1 MRTTFTTL
9 AAAALLAGCGTAAA
23 VQPAPQAAG
32 FPTSPPAP
40 GPAPTVDVPDPERRT
55 LANGMEVMYVRRPQ
69 LPVVSAALVVRGAG
83 TAEDP
88 AALPGL
94 ATFTADMLDEGA
106 AGRSA
111 LELADA
117 IDNLGAS
124 LTTYAGWDAA
134 GANLYVLRTNFD
146 AALQLMAD
154 VIVRPD
160 FPDSEVQRLRDQRLT
175 NLARARDEP
184 AQIAFNAFQS
194 LVFGG
199 QHPYG
204 RVQTTAATR
213 TLERPAV
220 ARFHAE
226 RFRPEAAT
234 LVLVGDV
241 DPAVHHAVVER
252 AFGAWRGAG
261 SAVAA
266 VTLPVSP
273 EVAGTRIFLID
284 KPGAAQSEIRIGHPG
299 VARNHPDFYAIQV
312 MNTLL
317 GGSFTSRL
325 NNNLR
330 ETHGYTYGAGS
341 GFAMRMGAGPFTAQR
356 GGAHQRHRQRAG
368 AVLPRAGARARRA
381 DPGRRA
387 GQGQALPGT
396 RIPAADRDE
405 PRHRGAIRRG
415 RYVRAG
421 ALVPGALRRRR
432 DLRPHQRE
440 RPRPRHLHH
449 PADAAAGR
457 DDHGAA
463 APDRRGRRASAARI
477 TAVIPYFGYA
487 RQDRKDQPRVAIGA
501 KLVANMI
508 ASAGRRPRAGRRL
521 PPAPAAG
528 LLRHPGRPPLRRAGD
543 HPLLPGEATSRTW
556 WWWRRTW
563 ARPRWR
569 AASRSG

>member
-32 FPTSPPAP
+32 FPTSPPAT

-124 LTTYAGWDAA
+124 LSTYAGWDAA

-154 VIVRPD
+154 VVVRPD
-160 FPDSEVQRLRDQRLT
+160 FPAAEVQRLRDQRLT

-204 RVQTTAATR
+204 RVQTTASTR
-213 TLERPAV
+213 TLEQPAV

-261 SAVAA
+261 AAVAGA
-266 VTLPVSP
+266 ALPASP

-299 VARNHPDFYAIQV
+299 VARNHPDFYALQV

-341 GFAMRMGAGPFTAQR
+341 GFAMRMGAGPFTAQS
-356 GGAHQRHRQRAG
+356 
-368 AVLPRAGARARRA
+368 AVRTNAT
-381 DPGRRA
+381 DS
-387 GQGQALPGT
+387 ALVQFFHELE
-396 RIPAADRDE
+396 RVRDE
-405 PRHRGAIRRG
+405 PIPADELDKAKRYLALGFPLQIETNRAIAARFGEVATYGLEPSYLDTYVQRIMAVTGDDVRRVAREHVRPDRAVVVVVG
-415 RYVRAG
+415 DREAVEGPVRALG
-421 ALVPGALRRRR
+421 MVPVEIR
-432 DLRPHQRE
+432 
-440 RPRPRHLHH
+440 
-449 PADAAAGR
+449 DAAEF
-457 DDHGAA
+457 
-463 APDRRGRRASAARI
+463 
-477 TAVIPYFGYA
+477 V
-487 RQDRKDQPRVAIGA
+487 Q
-501 KLVANMI
+501 
-508 ASAGRRPRAGRRL
+508 
-521 PPAPAAG
+521 
-528 LLRHPGRPPLRRAGD
+528 
-543 HPLLPGEATSRTW
+543 
-556 WWWRRTW
+556 
-563 ARPRWR
+563 
-569 AASRSG
+569 